1 MTDTPDELMEPTEAQ
16 LAIHGKLV
24 GRFKGFSFKTTPPVE
39 VDGVA
44 RCGLMVQR
52 RPKDEWYK
60 LKTFYPVKTTKVE
73 DEQLLRL
80 IERELM
86 MWGDGTARDRE
97 RDGVPQ
103 YPRIRHNYPR

>member
-16 LAIHGKLV
+16 LEIHGKLV

-44 RCGLMVQR
+44 VCGLMVQR
-52 RPKDEWYK
+52 RPKDEWFK
-60 LKTFYPVKTTKVE
+60 LTTAFPVETTEVE

-80 IERELM
+80 IERELLN
-86 MWGDGTARDRE
+86 WGDGTARDRE
-97 RDGVPQ
+97 PDGAPQ
-103 YPRIRHNYPR
+103 YPQMGRRY